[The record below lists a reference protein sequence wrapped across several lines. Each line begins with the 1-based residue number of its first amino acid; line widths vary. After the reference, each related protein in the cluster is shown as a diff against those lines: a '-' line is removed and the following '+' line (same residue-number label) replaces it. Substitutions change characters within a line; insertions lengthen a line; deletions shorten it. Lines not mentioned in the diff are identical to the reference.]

1 MDVSLTYNDMINL
14 DVARIYL
21 SFNLNIDNFSNVLFM
36 ILIRVGREGVLMSRE
51 ASSEFTEQE
60 QQYIE
65 ELNFCLEEGPEISR
79 SARRLL
85 DRVVESLGLSEERA
99 REIEEIVQDKLC
111 DSEND

>member
-1 MDVSLTYNDMINL
+1 MINL

-65 ELNFCLEEGPEISR
+65 ELNFCLEDGPNISR
-79 SARRLL
+79 GGRRLL
-85 DRVVESLGLSEERA
+85 DKTMKSLGISEERA
-99 REIEEIVQDKLC
+99 SEIEEVIQAKYYDP
-111 DSEND
+111 END

>member
-85 DRVVESLGLSEERA
+85 DRVAESLDINEERSK
-99 REIEEIVQDKLC
+99 EIERVIIEQLKEV
-111 DSEND
+111 E